1 MEAPRPARPVM
12 RTQRRIR
19 RSGVENIE
27 VEMGKIWYKRR

>member
-19 RSGVENIE
+19 RFGVESIE
-27 VEMGKIWYKRR
+27 MEMWEMRWERR